1 MRLYILGSGTPLPSA
16 DRFGSAYVV
25 QIGDEYLMFDCGP
38 SATQKLAKVG
48 ISAVDIDN
56 LFFTHHHFDH
66 DVDYPCFL
74 LSRWNLEVGMEN
86 KLNVYGPKLTE
97 QLTHRLMDENHG
109 AFSHDWIARIN
120 HPLSLNSYQVRG
132 GKLPRPKP
140 EIIAKDIGPGKICNG
155 KDWEITA
162 APAEHVEP
170 WLDSLAYRI
179 DSSEGSIVITG
190 DTRPCESVLNLA
202 KDVDTLV
209 CLCVYLQEEIDG
221 TPEADYMC
229 GSITSAEM
237 ARDSNS
243 RRLVLVHQIHTLDEK
258 SKQEKALSDITNI
271 FKGAVVW
278 GEELMGLDLS

>member
-1 MRLYILGSGTPLPSA
+1 MKLYILGSGTPVPSA
-16 DRFGSAYVV
+16 DRFGSAYIV

-38 SATQKLAKVG
+38 SATQKLAKMGLSPVQ
-48 ISAVDIDN
+48 IDY

-74 LSRWNLEVGMEN
+74 LSRWNLQIGIEN
-86 KLNVYGPKLTE
+86 QLKVYGPKLTE
-97 QLTHRLMDENHG
+97 QLTRRLMDEKHG

-120 HPLSLNSYQVRG
+120 HPLSLNAYQVRG
-132 GKLPRPKP
+132 GVLPRPAP
-140 EIIAKDIGPGKICNG
+140 EFIAKDIGPGKICEG

-179 DSSEGSIVITG
+179 DSSEGSLVITG
-190 DTRPCESVLNLA
+190 DTRPCESVINLA

-209 CLCVYLQEEIDG
+209 CLCVYIQEEIDN

-237 ARDSNS
+237 ARDSGAQ
-243 RRLVLVHQIHTLDEK
+243 RLVLVHQIHTLDEK
-258 SKQEKALSDITNI
+258 SKREKALDDISNV
-271 FKGAVVW
+271 FKGQIIW
-278 GEELMGLDLS
+278 GEELMFLDCL